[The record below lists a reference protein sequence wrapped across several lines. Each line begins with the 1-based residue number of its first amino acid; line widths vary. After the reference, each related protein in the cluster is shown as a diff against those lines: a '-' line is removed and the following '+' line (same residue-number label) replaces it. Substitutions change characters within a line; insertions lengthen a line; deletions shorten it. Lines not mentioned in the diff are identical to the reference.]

1 MTKQY
6 EQYKTILGKHADLE
20 HSIAILS
27 WDKEVNGPPKGS
39 ELRAR
44 QIATLSSMAHDLVTQ
59 KSYGDLL
66 EQLAMDSGL
75 SDKEQRNI
83 KQSLK
88 DYKRNEKLSPDFVE
102 RRSRCNSRG
111 YDAWLKARKAN
122 DYGLYET
129 ALQDII
135 EIKREEAELLGY
147 EDHPYDALIE
157 AYESGTRVAALDRLF
172 TDVKAKLVGFATGI
186 KAQNQ
191 VEDQFLYQHFD
202 SDEQWKLGLELL
214 KNMGYDFDAGRQDL
228 SPHPFTTSF
237 GSTDVRVT
245 TRIDENNFA
254 NMCWSCIHEGG
265 HALYEQGLPV
275 EEYGL
280 PSGKYVSL
288 GIHESQ
294 SRLWENNVGR
304 SHDYWKAHY
313 PALQKQFPTQLSN
326 ISLDQFYKGINR
338 IAPSPIRTE
347 ADEIHYHFHIL
358 IRYELE
364 KAMIEGQLNAKGL
377 NKIWNQKYKDYLGLD
392 IPDDNQGIL
401 QDIHWAYGSLGYFP
415 TYSLGSFY
423 AAQFFA
429 KAKEAIPGLNDQITK
444 GDNSQLLKWL
454 REGIHQHGQQFSAD
468 ELCEQIT
475 GERLNFDYFMQYAQE
490 KFGGIYGV

>member
-6 EQYKTILGKHADLE
+6 EQYKEILGKHADIE

-39 ELRAR
+39 ALRAR
-44 QIATLSSMAHDLVTQ
+44 QIATLSSMAHHLVTQ

-66 EQLAMDSGL
+66 EQLGANAAL
-75 SDKEQRNI
+75 SEKASRNI
-83 KQSLK
+83 KKSLK
-88 DYKRNEKLSPDFVE
+88 DYKRNEKLSAEFVE
-102 RRSRCNSRG
+102 RRSHCHSKA
-111 YDAWLKARKAN
+111 YDAWMKARKAN
-122 DYGLYET
+122 DYHLYEP
-129 ALQDII
+129 ALQAII

-157 AYESGTRVAALDRLF
+157 DYEPGTRVAALDRLF
-172 TDVKAKLVGFATGI
+172 EDVKAKLVGFAAEI
-186 KAQNQ
+186 KSQAQ
-191 VEDQFLYQHFD
+191 VDDQFLYQHFD
-202 SDEQWKLGLELL
+202 KDKQWELGLSLL

-237 GSTDVRVT
+237 GPTDVRVT
-245 TRIDENNFA
+245 TRIDENNLA

-304 SHDYWKAHY
+304 SRNYWQAHY
-313 PALQKQFPTQLSN
+313 PALQKQFPEQLSA
-326 ISLDQFYKGINR
+326 ISLDQFYYGINR

-347 ADEIHYHFHIL
+347 ADELHYHFHIL

-364 KAMIEGQLNAKGL
+364 KAMIEGQLDAKGL
-377 NKIWNQKYKDYLGLD
+377 NEVWNQKYKEYLDLD
-392 IPDDNQGIL
+392 ITDDNQGIL
-401 QDIHWAYGSLGYFP
+401 QDIHWAYGNLGYFP

-429 KAKEAIPGLNDQITK
+429 KAKEDLPGLSDQIAQ
-444 GDNSQLLKWL
+444 GNNSQLLQWL
-454 REGIHQHGQQFSAD
+454 RVNIHQHGQQFSAD
-468 ELCEQIT
+468 ELCERIT
-475 GERLNFDYFMQYAQE
+475 GERLNFDYFMQYVRE
-490 KFGGIYGV
+490 KFGEIYGM